1 MTFTEFKHILA
12 ARGFCKSEIMRL
24 NRLGYES
31 AADAH
36 AELKRTMP
44 QKFHPF
50 CASIGRDFVIENL
63 ADFTKMIKK

>member
-24 NRLGYES
+24 NKLGYES

-36 AELKRTMP
+36 ADLKKTMP

-63 ADFTKMIKK
+63 AYFTEMIKK